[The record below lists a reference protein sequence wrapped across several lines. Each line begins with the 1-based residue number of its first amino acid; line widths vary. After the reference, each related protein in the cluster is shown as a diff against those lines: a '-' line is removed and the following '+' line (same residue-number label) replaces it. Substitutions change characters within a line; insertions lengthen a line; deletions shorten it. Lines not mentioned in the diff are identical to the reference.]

1 MPTIIGD
8 DTAPESV
15 RELVGTYRYL
25 RYDVDT
31 AIRYLKAERAAM
43 PRGQSTNTEDRQRW
57 EHKCELIACLEDFL
71 DRMKRLERKT
81 FPASAP
87 TDEPP
92 AVGTPADTALA
103 PAEEAAAADRGRPD

>member
-1 MPTIIGD
+1 MPTIIGY
-8 DTAPESV
+8 DTAPDSV

-25 RYDVDT
+25 KYDVET
-31 AIRYLKAERAAM
+31 AIAYLKAERAAL

-57 EHKCELIACLEDFL
+57 EHKGELIACLEDFL

-81 FPASAP
+81 VPASAP

-92 AVGTPADTALA
+92 EAETSTDTALD
-103 PAEEAAAADRGRPD
+103 PAEEAAG